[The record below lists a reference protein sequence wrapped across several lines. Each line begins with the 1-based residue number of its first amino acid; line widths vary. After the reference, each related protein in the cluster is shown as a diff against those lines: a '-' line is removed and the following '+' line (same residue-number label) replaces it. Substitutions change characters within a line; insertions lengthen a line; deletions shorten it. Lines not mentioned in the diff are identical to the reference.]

1 MQYSD
6 VPELE
11 TYLHIAS
18 KQDGSEAE
26 PASSSCNH
34 SNSSSKNKIIRYDLC
49 DDKCKQVEIRPSEG
63 GRRGVK
69 IIDSKTTVRD
79 QRTEG
84 IELRPR

>member
-26 PASSSCNH
+26 PTSSNH
-34 SNSSSKNKIIRYDLC
+34 SNSSSKNKIMRYDLC
-49 DDKCKQVEIRPSEG
+49 DDKCKQVKTRPSESS
-63 GRRGVK
+63 RRGVK
-69 IIDSKTTVRD
+69 IIDSKTW
-79 QRTEG
+79 
-84 IELRPR
+84 

>member
-26 PASSSCNH
+26 PACLFFMQSW
-34 SNSSSKNKIIRYDLC
+34 
-49 DDKCKQVEIRPSEG
+49 
-63 GRRGVK
+63 
-69 IIDSKTTVRD
+69 
-79 QRTEG
+79 
-84 IELRPR
+84 